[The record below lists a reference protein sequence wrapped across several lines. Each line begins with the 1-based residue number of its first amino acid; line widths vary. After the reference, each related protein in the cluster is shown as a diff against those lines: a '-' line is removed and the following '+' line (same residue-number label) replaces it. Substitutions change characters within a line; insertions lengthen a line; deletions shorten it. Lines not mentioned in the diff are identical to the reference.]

1 MRSMAAWLLMTLL
14 ASTAAAAEQLSTELD
29 DYATAGSEDIYLQP
43 NSGQAADEEDD
54 EDAQYLDVDDE
65 KDEEEAEE
73 DEEEEEAPAQSL
85 GNNID
90 AIGLDENSC
99 EFSCPRYYRPVC
111 VSRNDELITY
121 ATPCEF
127 FNQLRC
133 ANVARQRGK
142 ETPTFQLLYHNACK
156 QNTR

>member
-54 EDAQYLDVDDE
+54 EDAQYLDE
-65 KDEEEAEE
+65 
-73 DEEEEEAPAQSL
+73 EEEEEAPAQSL